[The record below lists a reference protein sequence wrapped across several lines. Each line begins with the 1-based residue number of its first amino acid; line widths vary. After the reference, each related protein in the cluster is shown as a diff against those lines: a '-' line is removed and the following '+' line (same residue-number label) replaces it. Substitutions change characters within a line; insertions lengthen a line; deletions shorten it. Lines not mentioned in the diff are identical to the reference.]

1 MDELYQCAAVF
12 HNLLDVEY
20 RIIIGRKGKSVI
32 IDLAFDR
39 KDFFHLIG
47 LQHLKDLPNLRTDR
61 GKIFN
66 QILTRQIT
74 IDQIQKSSFF
84 SKIEKR
90 ISCFL
95 HIENMLDNNNIIF
108 KYSKKMNQY
117 SRVDADYLMQHTI
130 NENIIYL
137 FIDKVEPYEKH
148 FCKSFFPKENQ
159 DFTRNQARY
168 TLLYK
173 EKLYLKTQQRIVQ
186 YNRL

>member
-1 MDELYQCAAVF
+1 MDELYQCAVAF

-20 RIIIGRKGKSVI
+20 HIVIGRKGKSVI

-47 LQHLKDLPNLRTDR
+47 LQHLKDLTNLKRDR

-66 QILTRQIT
+66 QIMTRQIT
-74 IDQIQKSSFF
+74 IDQLRNSSFF
-84 SKIEKR
+84 NKIEKR
-90 ISCFL
+90 ISCFM
-95 HIENMLDNNNIIF
+95 HIENMLDNNDIIF
-108 KYSKKMNQY
+108 KYSKNMNLY
-117 SRVDADYLMQHTI
+117 SRVDADYLMLHTI
-130 NENIIYL
+130 NENIVYL
-137 FIDKVEPYEKH
+137 FIDKLELYEKH
-148 FCKSFFPKENQ
+148 FCRSFFPKENQ

-173 EKLYLKTQQRIVQ
+173 EKLNLKTQQRIVQ